1 MRVVAGQWRSRALV
15 RPRTETTR
23 PMPDRVREALF
34 SMLGSYDDTPGA
46 LPPLHVADVF
56 AGSGSMG
63 IEALS
68 RGAASCRFFE
78 SNRVALDALRR
89 NLDGLGIDSRTCVET
104 RSAWHAACVAGEGRK
119 FDLILL
125 DPPYRDA
132 YDTSAAGPVRQ
143 YLSRLALEYEDALT
157 VLLHHPKQVSFDLPT
172 EQPWRIDR
180 ARAFGTNGITVFA
193 L

>member
-1 MRVVAGQWRSRALV
+1 
-15 RPRTETTR
+15 
-23 PMPDRVREALF
+23 MPDRVREALF
-34 SMLGSYDDTPGA
+34 SMLGSYYDTPGS

-68 RGAASCRFFE
+68 RGASSCHFYE
-78 SNRVALDALRR
+78 ANRAALEALGR
-89 NLDGLGIDSRTCVET
+89 NLADFGIDSRACIEA
-104 RSAWHAACVAGEGRK
+104 RSAWHTAISGPEGRK

-132 YDTSAAGPVRQ
+132 YDTSAGGPVRH
-143 YLSRLALEYEDALT
+143 YLDRLAEEYPSDLT
-157 VLLHHPKQVSFDLPT
+157 VVLHHPKEVSYDLPPSG
-172 EQPWRIDR
+172 PWRI
-180 ARAFGTNGITVFA
+180 AQSRAFGTNGTTVFA